1 MKTKRIFQLV
11 FAFSAVVILLASC
24 KSKEV
29 SNTTGWAYNNPK
41 NGGFEKASFRGQI
54 TGPGLV
60 FIEGGRFT
68 MGRVEE
74 DVMKDWDNYPRT
86 VTVSS
91 FYMDEGE
98 ITNFDYLE
106 YLYWLDRVYV
116 PVDLQSVY
124 YAALPDTAC
133 WRHKLAYNE
142 PYVENYL
149 RYPAYRD
156 YPVVGVS
163 WVQATKYCAWRT
175 DRVNEQILIDEGLIN
190 MTNEPTAEGH
200 FNTEAYLLYPDY
212 EQNSDRRL
220 QYILTG
226 EERNAKLEDGI
237 LLPKYRLPTEAEWEF
252 AALGL
257 IGNTL
262 NERILD
268 RRTYPWN
275 GQVTRT
281 DDKKYMGDYVMNVRR
296 GRGDYM
302 GVASALND
310 DANYTSSTYAY
321 WPNDYGLYSMGGNVA
336 EWVMD
341 VYRPVNH
348 DDVAELDPFRGNVYE
363 TYKLLDDG
371 TIEDRDEEGNVP
383 KVPVSDFK
391 NDRRRNY
398 RSANNINYLDGDWA
412 SNLDLDGE
420 SWTRKN
426 NTNSTVNMY
435 DKQNYPQGNYSLVS
449 DNSRVVKG
457 GSWADIHYFA
467 SPGNRRFLD
476 QNEAT
481 CYIGFRCAMT
491 RLGSQSAR

>member
-98 ITNFDYLE
+98 ITNYDYLE

-175 DRVNEQILIDEGLIN
+175 DRVNEQILID
-190 MTNEPTAEGH
+190 
-200 FNTEAYLLYPDY
+200 
-212 EQNSDRRL
+212 
-220 QYILTG
+220 
-226 EERNAKLEDGI
+226 
-237 LLPKYRLPTEAEWEF
+237 
-252 AALGL
+252 
-257 IGNTL
+257 
-262 NERILD
+262 
-268 RRTYPWN
+268 
-275 GQVTRT
+275 
-281 DDKKYMGDYVMNVRR
+281 
-296 GRGDYM
+296 
-302 GVASALND
+302 
-310 DANYTSSTYAY
+310 
-321 WPNDYGLYSMGGNVA
+321 
-336 EWVMD
+336 
-341 VYRPVNH
+341 
-348 DDVAELDPFRGNVYE
+348 
-363 TYKLLDDG
+363 
-371 TIEDRDEEGNVP
+371 
-383 KVPVSDFK
+383 
-391 NDRRRNY
+391 
-398 RSANNINYLDGDWA
+398 
-412 SNLDLDGE
+412 
-420 SWTRKN
+420 
-426 NTNSTVNMY
+426 
-435 DKQNYPQGNYSLVS
+435 
-449 DNSRVVKG
+449 
-457 GSWADIHYFA
+457 
-467 SPGNRRFLD
+467 
-476 QNEAT
+476 
-481 CYIGFRCAMT
+481 
-491 RLGSQSAR
+491 